1 MFFFPCCGCVLHF
14 LGQPHLSRLSGG
26 NMQLGE
32 VLLYAVQCGGVY
44 TCCQLK
50 CIFCRTWPRK
60 CLVELKKKTKN
71 RTSLLGGRVCIKL
84 GLISSRPRF

>member
-1 MFFFPCCGCVLHF
+1 
-14 LGQPHLSRLSGG
+14 
-26 NMQLGE
+26 MQLGE

-60 CLVELKKKTKN
+60 CLVELKNEKSHQFAGRASLYQTRIN
-71 RTSLLGGRVCIKL
+71 LESASLLTGQ
-84 GLISSRPRF
+84 S